1 MIFANKNTI
10 KYCQLILDIGQK
22 TLPESYKL
30 AIYDEKDKSLL
41 VASSIEKN
49 IKFNKINIYSDLIL
63 NDQVIGKLII
73 INDKFAIV
81 ENLDDKIF
89 NKFKLIK
96 NLISETII
104 NLLIDQILMNQAKE
118 SLNRYKDTF
127 ESLPKG
133 VITADEQ
140 GIVTMI
146 NSAAEITTG
155 FERSKII
162 GKRIVNIFKGTDLIE
177 VLNKGI
183 TFYRKE
189 ISCNTNKGQRRVLI
203 SASPIKESLEIK
215 GMVATV
221 TALEDAR
228 KFLDFFAEKP
238 FENNNSEL
246 IGESLAFKA
255 AWDKAI
261 KVACSSSSVMIR
273 GESGTGKE
281 LFAQAIHKN
290 SMRKDYNFVPI
301 NCAAIPS
308 ELLESELFGYEA
320 GAFTGAK
327 KGGKPGK
334 FELAHKGT
342 IFLDEIGD
350 MPIDLQAK
358 ILKVIQERSFFRIGG
373 TEEINVDIRII
384 SATNQDL
391 EKLVQENKFREDLF
405 FRINVIPIFLPPL
418 RERKEDILLLANYF
432 IEIYKNKLKKNIT
445 GLSDQAKKLLQNYDF
460 PGNVREL
467 ENMIEYAMNMETG
480 EKITVNNL
488 PFIKNQRRIER
499 NKIGELNLDK
509 AVSGLEKELIEE
521 ALEIYGRSTA
531 GKIDAA
537 EKLGIS
543 KTTLYK
549 KLNRYN
555 IDK

>member
-1 MIFANKNTI
+1 MIFTNKNII

-22 TLPESYKL
+22 NLPDSYKL
-30 AIYDEKDKSLL
+30 VIYDENDKLL
-41 VASSIEKN
+41 LTAN
-49 IKFNKINIYSDLIL
+49 AIKRDIIFDYFNIYSDLTL
-63 NDQVIGKLII
+63 NDQVIGKLIVVNEDYSNV
-73 INDKFAIV
+73 INNP
-81 ENLDDKIF
+81 ERIF
-89 NKFKLIK
+89 NNFMELKESV
-96 NLISETII
+96 SEIII
-104 NLLIDQILMNQAKE
+104 NLLIDQILLRQTKE
-118 SLNRYKDTF
+118 SLNKF
-127 ESLPKG
+127 KNILESLPKG
-133 VITADEQ
+133 VITADRQ

-155 FERSKII
+155 FERSKIV
-162 GKRIVNIFKGTDLIE
+162 GKRIMNIFKGTDLIE

-183 TFYRKE
+183 TFFRRE

-203 SASPIKESLEIK
+203 SASPIKEDLEVI

-228 KFLDFFAEKP
+228 KFLDFFAEEP
-238 FENNNSEL
+238 SSSSEPEL
-246 IGESLAFKA
+246 IGESLAFKS
-255 AWDKAI
+255 AWNKAI

-384 SATNQDL
+384 SATNQSL

-418 RERKEDILLLANYF
+418 RERKEDILLLTNYF
-432 IEIYKNKLKKNIT
+432 IEIYKNKLRKNIT
-445 GLSDQAKKLLQNYDF
+445 GLSEQAKKFLQDHDH
-460 PGNVREL
+460 
-467 ENMIEYAMNMETG
+467 
-480 EKITVNNL
+480 
-488 PFIKNQRRIER
+488 QR
-499 NKIGELNLDK
+499 
-509 AVSGLEKELIEE
+509 VQH
-521 ALEIYGRSTA
+521 
-531 GKIDAA
+531 
-537 EKLGIS
+537 
-543 KTTLYK
+543 
-549 KLNRYN
+549 
-555 IDK
+555 

>member
-1 MIFANKNTI
+1 MLFTNKNI
-10 KYCQLILDIGQK
+10 VKYCQLILDIGQK
-22 TLPESYKL
+22 ALPEPYRL
-30 AIYDEKDKSLL
+30 AIYEEGKSLIS
-41 VASSIEKN
+41 ANFIEDN
-49 IKFNKINIYSDLIL
+49 IIFDELNIYFDLIL
-63 NDQVIGKLII
+63 NDKVIGKLII
-73 INDKFAIV
+73 ID
-81 ENLDDKIF
+81 ENLKIYNEVERHIINDF
-89 NKFKLIK
+89 NNIK
-96 NLISETII
+96 ELISETII
-104 NLLIDQILMNQAKE
+104 NLIIDQILIGQAKE
-118 SLNRYKDTF
+118 NLNRYKDIF
-127 ESLPKG
+127 ASLPKG
-133 VITADEQ
+133 VITADQQ

-146 NSAAEITTG
+146 NTAAEIATG
-155 FERSKII
+155 FERSKVV
-162 GKRIVNIFKGTDLIE
+162 GKRIMNIFKGTDLIE

-183 TFYRKE
+183 TFFRKE
-189 ISCNTNKGQRRVLI
+189 ISCNTKKGQRRVLV
-203 SASPIKESLEIK
+203 SASPIKEGLEIK
-215 GMVATV
+215 GMVATI

-228 KFLDFFAEKP
+228 KFLDYFADEP
-238 FENNNSEL
+238 FNNKSPEL
-246 IGESLAFKA
+246 IGESLAFKS
-255 AWDKAI
+255 AWNKAI

-290 SMRKDYNFVPI
+290 SMRKDYNFVSI

-384 SATNQDL
+384 SATNQNL
-391 EKLVQENKFREDLF
+391 ENLVQENKFREDLF

-432 IEIYKNKLKKNIT
+432 IDIYKDKLKKNIT
-445 GLSDQAKKLLQNYDF
+445 GLSDQAKNLLKNYDF

-467 ENMIEYAMNMETG
+467 ENMIEYAMNMESE

-488 PFIKNQRRIER
+488 PFINNQVRIKRDRTE
-499 NKIGELNLDK
+499 EFNLDK
-509 AVSGLEKELIEE
+509 AVSRVEKDLIEE
-521 ALEIYGRSTA
+521 ALEIFGRSTA
-531 GKIDAA
+531 GKLDAA
-537 EKLGIS
+537 KKLGVS

-549 KLNRYN
+549 KINKYN
-555 IDK
+555 IKK

>member
-1 MIFANKNTI
+1 MIFANQNII
-10 KYCQLILDIGQK
+10 KYCQLILEIGQK
-22 TLPESYKL
+22 KFPESYKL
-30 AIYDEKDKSLL
+30 AIYDEKNKTLL
-41 VASSIEKN
+41 SVNTIKKN
-49 IKFNKINIYSDLIL
+49 IVFNDIDIYSDLIL
-63 NDQVIGKLII
+63 NDQVIGKLILLNKELENPEYVNKKI
-73 INDKFAIV
+73 INNFTD
-81 ENLDDKIF
+81 
-89 NKFKLIK
+89 IK
-96 NLISETII
+96 ESISEIII
-104 NLLIDQILMNQAKE
+104 NLLIDQFLMDQIKE
-118 SLNRYKDTF
+118 SLNGYKDTF

-133 VITADEQ
+133 VITADSQ
-140 GIVTMI
+140 AIVTMI
-146 NSAAEITTG
+146 NLAAEKTTG
-155 FERSKII
+155 FERSNII
-162 GKRIVNIFKGTDLIE
+162 GKRIMSIFKGTDLIE
-177 VLNKGI
+177 VINTGKS
-183 TFYRKE
+183 FFRKE

-203 SASPIKESLEIK
+203 SASSIKDDLEIK

-228 KFLDFFAEKP
+228 KFVDFFTEEP
-238 FENNNSEL
+238 FENDRPEL
-246 IGESLAFKA
+246 IGESLTFKS
-255 AWDKAI
+255 AWEKAI

-290 SMRKDYNFVPI
+290 SMRKDYNFVAI

-373 TEEINVDIRII
+373 TEEINVDIRIV
-384 SATNQDL
+384 SATNQNL

-405 FRINVIPIFLPPL
+405 FRINVIPIYLPPL
-418 RERKEDILLLANYF
+418 RERKEDVLLLADYF

-445 GLSDQAKKLLQNYDF
+445 GLSDQAKKLIQNYDF

-467 ENMIEYAMNMETG
+467 ENMIEYAINMETE

-488 PFIKNQRRIER
+488 PFINNQGIREKN
-499 NKIGELNLDK
+499 KSGSLNLGE
-509 AVSGLEKELIEE
+509 AVAELERGLIEE
-521 ALEIYGRSTA
+521 ALEIYGRSTT
-531 GKIDAA
+531 GKVEAA
-537 EKLGIS
+537 ENLGIS

-555 IDK
+555 INK

>member
-1 MIFANKNTI
+1 MLFTNKNI
-10 KYCQLILDIGQK
+10 VKYCQLILDIGQK
-22 TLPESYKL
+22 VLSEPYRL
-30 AIYDEKDKSLL
+30 AIYEEEDKSLIS
-41 VASSIEKN
+41 ANFIEEN
-49 IKFNKINIYSDLIL
+49 IIFNEINISFDLIL
-63 NDQVIGKLII
+63 NDKVIGKLII
-73 INDKFAIV
+73 ID
-81 ENLDDKIF
+81 ENLKTF
-89 NKFKLIK
+89 NEVERQIINDFNNIK
-96 NLISETII
+96 ELISETVI
-104 NLLIDQILMNQAKE
+104 NLLIDQILIGQAKE
-118 SLNRYKDTF
+118 NLNRYKETF

-133 VITADEQ
+133 VITADQQ

-146 NSAAEITTG
+146 NTAAEIATG
-155 FERSKII
+155 FERSKIV
-162 GKRIVNIFKGTDLIE
+162 GKRIMNIFKGTDLIE

-183 TFYRKE
+183 TFFRKE
-189 ISCNTNKGQRRVLI
+189 ISCNTKKGQRRVLV
-203 SASPIKESLEIK
+203 SASPIKEGLEIK
-215 GMVATV
+215 GMVATI

-228 KFLDFFAEKP
+228 KVLDYFADEP
-238 FENNNSEL
+238 FNNKRPEL
-246 IGESLAFKA
+246 IGESLAFKS
-255 AWDKAI
+255 AWNKAI

-290 SMRKDYNFVPI
+290 SMRKDYNFVSI

-384 SATNQDL
+384 SATNQNL
-391 EKLVQENKFREDLF
+391 ENLVQENKFREDLF

-432 IEIYKNKLKKNIT
+432 IDIYKDKLKKNIT
-445 GLSDQAKKLLQNYDF
+445 GLSDQAKNLLKNYDF

-480 EKITVNNL
+480 EKITANNL
-488 PFIKNQRRIER
+488 PFINNQVRIKRGITE
-499 NKIGELNLDK
+499 EFNLDK
-509 AVSGLEKELIEE
+509 AVSRVEKDLIEE
-521 ALEIYGRSTA
+521 ALEIFGRSTA
-531 GKIDAA
+531 GKLDAA
-537 EKLGIS
+537 KKLGVS

-549 KLNRYN
+549 KLNKYN
-555 IDK
+555 IKK

>member
-1 MIFANKNTI
+1 MIFANRNTI
-10 KYCQLILDIGQK
+10 KYCQLILEIGQK
-22 TLPESYKL
+22 SLPETYKL
-30 AIYDEKDKSLL
+30 AIYDREVKSLL
-41 VASSIEKN
+41 VANSIEN
-49 IKFNKINIYSDLIL
+49 NFQFEEINIFSDLVL
-63 NDQVIGKLII
+63 NDQVIGKLIVVNKDLKTLDIAEEQI
-73 INDKFAIV
+73 INDF
-81 ENLDDKIF
+81 LD
-89 NKFKLIK
+89 IK
-96 NLISETII
+96 ESISETII
-104 NLLIDQILMNQAKE
+104 NLLIDQVLMDQAKE
-118 SLNRYKDTF
+118 SLNMYKDIF

-133 VITADEQ
+133 VITSDKQ

-146 NSAAEITTG
+146 NSAAEIATG
-155 FERSKII
+155 FEKSKVI
-162 GKRIVNIFKGTDLIE
+162 GKRIINIFKGTDLIE
-177 VLNKGI
+177 VLNKGT

-203 SASPIKESLEIK
+203 SASPIKKDLEIE

-221 TALEDAR
+221 IALEDAR
-228 KFLDFFAEKP
+228 KFVDFFAEKP
-238 FENNNSEL
+238 LNNKSEL

-255 AWDKAI
+255 AWDRAI
-261 KVACSSSSVMIR
+261 KVACSSSSIMIR

-281 LFAQAIHKN
+281 LFAKAIHKN
-290 SMRKDYNFVPI
+290 SMRKDYNFIPI

-384 SATNQDL
+384 SATNKNL

-405 FRINVIPIFLPPL
+405 FRINVIPIYLPPL
-418 RERKEDILLLANYF
+418 RERKEDILLLADYF
-432 IEIYKNKLKKNIT
+432 IEIYKIKLKKNIT
-445 GLSDQAKKLLQNYDF
+445 GLSSKAINLIENYDF

-488 PFIKNQRRIER
+488 PFIKDQKRIER
-499 NKIGELNLDK
+499 NKTGELNLNK
-509 AVSGLEKELIEE
+509 AVSAVEKDLIEE

-537 EKLGIS
+537 KKLGIS

-549 KLNRYN
+549 KLNKYN

>member
-1 MIFANKNTI
+1 MIFTNKNII

-22 TLPESYKL
+22 NLPDSYKL
-30 AIYDEKDKSLL
+30 AIYDENDKLL
-41 VASSIEKN
+41 LTAN
-49 IKFNKINIYSDLIL
+49 AIKRDIIFDYFNIYSDLTL
-63 NDQVIGKLII
+63 NDQVIGKLIVVNEDYSNV
-73 INDKFAIV
+73 INNP
-81 ENLDDKIF
+81 ERIF
-89 NKFKLIK
+89 NNFMELKESV
-96 NLISETII
+96 SEIII
-104 NLLIDQILMNQAKE
+104 NLLIDQILMRQTKE
-118 SLNRYKDTF
+118 SLNKF
-127 ESLPKG
+127 KNILESLPKG
-133 VITADEQ
+133 VITADRQ

-155 FERSKII
+155 FERSKIV
-162 GKRIVNIFKGTDLIE
+162 GKRIMNIFKGTDLIE

-183 TFYRKE
+183 TFFRRE

-203 SASPIKESLEIK
+203 SASPIKEDLEVI

-228 KFLDFFAEKP
+228 KFLDFFAEEP
-238 FENNNSEL
+238 SSSSEPEL
-246 IGESLAFKA
+246 IGESLAFKS
-255 AWDKAI
+255 AWNKAI

-308 ELLESELFGYEA
+308 ELLESELFGYES

-384 SATNQDL
+384 SATNQNL

-418 RERKEDILLLANYF
+418 RERKEDILLLTNYF
-432 IEIYKNKLKKNIT
+432 IEIYKNKLRKNIT
-445 GLSDQAKKLLQNYDF
+445 GLSEQAKKLLQDHDF

-488 PFIKNQRRIER
+488 PFIKNQRKIER
-499 NKIGELNLDK
+499 NKTGELNLDK
-509 AVSGLEKELIEE
+509 AVTELEKNLIEE
-521 ALEIYGRSTA
+521 ALEIYGRTTA
-531 GKIDAA
+531 GKMDAA

-555 IDK
+555 IEK

>member
-1 MIFANKNTI
+1 MIFTNKNII
-10 KYCQLILDIGQK
+10 KYCQLILEIGQK
-22 TLPESYKL
+22 TLPESYGL
-30 AIYDEKDKSLL
+30 AIYDENDKSLIS
-41 VASSIEKN
+41 ARAIKKDIE
-49 IKFNKINIYSDLIL
+49 FDQLNIYFDFIL
-63 NDQVIGKLII
+63 NDKIIGKLII
-73 INDKFAIV
+73 VNEDFKAFNKVEEHIIND
-81 ENLDDKIF
+81 F
-89 NKFKLIK
+89 NSIK
-96 NLISETII
+96 DLISETII
-104 NLLIDQILMNQAKE
+104 NLLIDQILMGQAKE
-118 SLNRYKDTF
+118 NLNRYKDTF

-133 VITADEQ
+133 VITSDKQ

-146 NSAAEITTG
+146 NTAAETATG

-162 GKRIVNIFKGTDLIE
+162 GKRIMNIFNGIDLIE

-189 ISCNTNKGQRRVLI
+189 ISCNTNKGQRRVLV
-203 SASPIKESLEIK
+203 SASPIKEGLEIK
-215 GMVATV
+215 GMVAIV
-221 TALEDAR
+221 TALEEAR
-228 KFLDFFAEKP
+228 KFLDYFAEEP
-238 FENNNSEL
+238 FKNKRPEL
-246 IGESLAFKA
+246 IGESLAFKS
-255 AWDKAI
+255 AWNKAI

-290 SMRKDYNFVPI
+290 SMRKDYNFVSI

-384 SATNQDL
+384 SATNQNL

-432 IEIYKNKLKKNIT
+432 IDIYKDKLKKNIT
-445 GLSDQAKKLLQNYDF
+445 GLSAKAKTLIQNYDF

-467 ENMIEYAMNMETG
+467 ENMIEYAMNMEAG

-488 PFIKNQRRIER
+488 PFIKNHRKIER

-509 AVSGLEKELIEE
+509 AVS
-521 ALEIYGRSTA
+521 
-531 GKIDAA
+531 
-537 EKLGIS
+537 
-543 KTTLYK
+543 
-549 KLNRYN
+549 
-555 IDK
+555 

>member
-10 KYCQLILDIGQK
+10 KYCQLILNIDQK
-22 TLPESYKL
+22 IFPEPYKL
-30 AIYDEKDKSLL
+30 AIYDETNKILL
-41 VASSIEKN
+41 LDNFIEKN
-49 IKFNKINIYSDLIL
+49 IEFDYINIYSDLIL
-63 NDQVIGKLII
+63 NDQIIGKVMIVNEDFENPENVNKEI
-73 INDKFAIV
+73 INNFTD
-81 ENLDDKIF
+81 
-89 NKFKLIK
+89 IK
-96 NLISETII
+96 ESISEIII
-104 NLLIDQILMNQAKE
+104 NLLIDQILMNQTKE
-118 SLNRYKDTF
+118 NLNRYKDIF

-133 VITADEQ
+133 VITADRQ

-162 GKRIVNIFKGTDLIE
+162 GERIMNIFKGTDLIE

-183 TFYRKE
+183 TFFRKE
-189 ISCNTNKGQRRVLI
+189 ISCNTAKGQRRVLI
-203 SASPIKESLEIK
+203 SASPIKEDLEIE
-215 GMVATV
+215 GMVATI
-221 TALEDAR
+221 TALEEAR
-228 KFLDFFAEKP
+228 KFVDFFAEEPLKNGKP
-238 FENNNSEL
+238 EL
-246 IGESLAFKA
+246 IGKSLAFKS
-255 AWDKAI
+255 AWDNAL
-261 KVACSSSSVMIR
+261 KVACSSSSIMIR

-281 LFAQAIHKN
+281 LFAKAIHKN
-290 SMRKDYNFVPI
+290 SMRKDYNFISI

-384 SATNQDL
+384 SATNQNL

-432 IEIYKNKLKKNIT
+432 INIYKNKLKKNIT
-445 GLSDQAKKLLQNYDF
+445 GLSDQAKKLLQYYDF

-467 ENMIEYAMNMETG
+467 ENMIEYALNMETE
-480 EKITVNNL
+480 EKITANNL

-499 NKIGELNLDK
+499 NKTGELNLDK
-509 AVSGLEKELIEE
+509 AVSKLETELIEE

>member
-1 MIFANKNTI
+1 MLFTNKNI
-10 KYCQLILDIGQK
+10 VKYCQLILDIGQK
-22 TLPESYKL
+22 VLSEPYRL
-30 AIYDEKDKSLL
+30 AIYEEEDKSLIS
-41 VASSIEKN
+41 ANFIEEN
-49 IKFNKINIYSDLIL
+49 IIFNEINISFDLIL
-63 NDQVIGKLII
+63 NDKVIGKLII
-73 INDKFAIV
+73 ID
-81 ENLDDKIF
+81 ENLKTF
-89 NKFKLIK
+89 NEVERQIINDFNNIK
-96 NLISETII
+96 ELISETVI
-104 NLLIDQILMNQAKE
+104 NLLIDQILIGQAKE
-118 SLNRYKDTF
+118 NLNRYKETF

-133 VITADEQ
+133 VITADQQ

-146 NSAAEITTG
+146 NTAAEIATG
-155 FERSKII
+155 FERSKIV
-162 GKRIVNIFKGTDLIE
+162 GKRIMNIFKGTDLIE

-183 TFYRKE
+183 TFFRKE
-189 ISCNTNKGQRRVLI
+189 ISCNTKKGQRRVLV
-203 SASPIKESLEIK
+203 SASPIKEGLEIK
-215 GMVATV
+215 GMVATI

-228 KFLDFFAEKP
+228 KFLDYFADEP
-238 FENNNSEL
+238 FNNKRPEL
-246 IGESLAFKA
+246 IGESLAFKS
-255 AWDKAI
+255 AWNKAI

-290 SMRKDYNFVPI
+290 SMRKDYNFVSI

-384 SATNQDL
+384 SATNQNL
-391 EKLVQENKFREDLF
+391 ENLVQENKFREDLF

-432 IEIYKNKLKKNIT
+432 IDIYKDKLKKNIT
-445 GLSDQAKKLLQNYDF
+445 GLSDQAKNLLKNYDF

-480 EKITVNNL
+480 EKITANNL
-488 PFIKNQRRIER
+488 PFINNQVRIKRGITE
-499 NKIGELNLDK
+499 EFNLDK
-509 AVSGLEKELIEE
+509 AVSRVEKDLIEE
-521 ALEIYGRSTA
+521 ALEIFGRSTA
-531 GKIDAA
+531 GKLDAA
-537 EKLGIS
+537 KKLGVS

-549 KLNRYN
+549 KLNKYN
-555 IDK
+555 IKK